1 MPQVCKMVHDAVKS
15 ALGKPDQYITV
26 ALMKAECVTVAGK
39 EASVVGEPRDAGL
52 SCLNRLVEAESHLF
66 MKGIPLNRSVEVW

>member
-1 MPQVCKMVHDAVKS
+1 MVFHGFHVVVQVCKMVHDAVKS

-39 EASVVGEPRDAGL
+39 EASVVPRT
-52 SCLNRLVEAESHLF
+52 C
-66 MKGIPLNRSVEVW
+66 IPLSILSAFILCLL